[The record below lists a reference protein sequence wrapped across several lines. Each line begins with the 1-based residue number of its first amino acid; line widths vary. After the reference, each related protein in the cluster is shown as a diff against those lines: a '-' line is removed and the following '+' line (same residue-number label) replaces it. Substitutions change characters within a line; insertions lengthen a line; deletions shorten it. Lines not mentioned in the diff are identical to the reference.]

1 MPVKN
6 SQNDQTVQA
15 NPDNIL
21 DTFKDLTIK
30 MGPSYAN
37 NFFFTIGVYLLEL
50 LGILIATGIIMVI
63 FGPYWWNFTIPG
75 AFLRSV
81 HLWAAEAFVTLLF
94 IHLFVNLAT
103 SAFKNRK
110 LMWVIGCLM
119 LFLVLLQFAFGVGI
133 GGSLLAQAN
142 EQAGSDLWN
151 GMGLG
156 YWVNPMN
163 AGAVYGWHVA
173 AIPIILIFLIMMH
186 YSIVRKNG
194 LLTPYRKDIPYTM
207 IEIDHKMMYRRMAY
221 LFLLVII
228 FGVLFIAPYL
238 PPLTIS
244 AAAKTNPSAV
254 AITFL
259 NEFNMSSQTATYLD
273 TINPY
278 TFNTRQVYV
287 TSPYNVYLNLSHSA
301 NHELQFL
308 SENALAQNAT
318 MADAYSYFNSN
329 RSISAGINSS
339 NPLIAMASSLTYMAQ
354 SGAYQPILQSEA
366 TSESNTTYVIRFLY
380 DTGILWSESAKYG
393 LSVPQWGML
402 SVGNSPWYL
411 QYWLIPYNFLQIAT
425 SNIPWWN
432 DLENGSIALVSFMV
446 LLLLPFIPFLRDLP
460 DKLGLY
466 KLFWNKYTIPEMRS
480 KAQGGQK
487 QDKQK

>member
-1 MPVKN
+1 MP
-6 SQNDQTVQA
+6 QTNNGTKDLA

-21 DTFKDLTIK
+21 DTFKDLTIR

-37 NFFFTIGVYLLEL
+37 NFFFTLGVYLLEL

-63 FGPYWWNFTIPG
+63 FGPYWWNFTLPG
-75 AFLRSV
+75 AFIRSV

-94 IHLFVNLAT
+94 IHLLVNFAT
-103 SAFKNRK
+103 SAFKSRK

-133 GGSLLAQAN
+133 GGSLLAQVN

-156 YWVNPMN
+156 YWINPMN

-207 IEIDHKMMYRRMAY
+207 IEIDHKMMYRRMLY
-221 LFLLVII
+221 LLALVLV
-228 FGVLFIAPYL
+228 FAALFTAPYL

-244 AAAKTNPSAV
+244 AAAKSNPSAV
-254 AITFL
+254 ALAFL
-259 NEFNMSSQTATYLD
+259 GEFNMSSPTATYLD

-287 TSPYNVYLNLSHSA
+287 TMPYSTYLNITHSNNYEA
-301 NHELQFL
+301 MFL
-308 SENALAQNAT
+308 SESAHAQNAA
-318 MADAYSYFNSN
+318 MSEAYSYFNSN
-329 RSISAGINSS
+329 GSISAGINSS
-339 NPLIAMASSLTYMAQ
+339 NPLIAMVSRLTYMAQ
-354 SGAYQPILQSEA
+354 VGAYQPILQAEA

-380 DTGILWSESAKYG
+380 DTGILWNAGAEYG

-402 SVGNSPWYL
+402 SVGPFPWYL
-411 QYWLIPYNFLQIAT
+411 QYWLIPYNLLQIVT
-425 SNIPWWN
+425 SNIPWWS
-432 DLENGSIALVSFMV
+432 DLENGSIALVSFLV
-446 LLLLPFIPFLRDLP
+446 LLLFPFIPFLRDLP

-466 KLFWNKYTIPEMRS
+466 KLFWNKYTIPEMRTKEPS
-480 KAQGGQK
+480 KSK
-487 QDKQK
+487 QPPK